1 MDKLQWFKFT
11 PSDWMMGKIQR
22 CPEVTQARFMRIC
35 CLYWNKEC
43 NLSIED
49 AEIEIDKEHFD
60 ILIAKK
66 IISKNETYF
75 NISFLDEQFLE
86 IQESSNDK
94 SKSGIIGNLKRWH
107 LAIYNDY
114 EAKKISLEEAIKRS
128 KVIADQ
134 SQPDGNPIAT
144 QSQPNRKTSQR
155 REEEIREEEIREDK
169 NIQEVLLEKETKV
182 FTFKNALLELGVDK
196 KIVDDYLKV
205 RKTKNAVN
213 SETAFN
219 KITNEIA
226 LTNKTANE
234 IITICVERSWSG
246 FNAEWITNNF
256 SKKKDEPHPD
266 WNGGNTPSG
275 ILI

>member
-128 KVIADQ
+128 KVIAHQ

-144 QSQPNRKTSQR
+144 QSQNIAEKR
-155 REEEIREEEIREDK
+155 REDKTIQDK

-182 FTFKNALLELGVDK
+182 FTFKNALLELGVNDK
-196 KIVDDYLKV
+196 IIDDFLKV
-205 RKTKNAVN
+205 RKTKKAVN

-219 KITNEIA
+219 AITNQIA
-226 LTNKTANE
+226 LTNKSANE

-246 FNAEWITNNF
+246 FKAEWIKEDI
-256 SKKKDEPHPD
+256 SKQDTRPYL
-266 WNGGNTPSG
+266 NGGSIPMTSF
-275 ILI
+275 